1 MSKPVQN
8 LINHVA
14 LVIDA
19 SDSMYNL
26 HRDVIRVVDDQI
38 RYLAEESKR
47 LDQETRITVY
57 TFDTEVRCLFYDKDV
72 LRLPS
77 LKDHYTTKGMT
88 ALIDATLQSQ
98 EELAQT
104 AQLHG
109 DHAFLSF
116 VITDG
121 QENRSK
127 RSKYDLTD
135 WFEKMP
141 DHWTVA
147 TLVPDRRGE
156 QYAVS
161 YGFPVNNIAIWDAT
175 SRKGLE
181 DGFSAVR
188 TATSAFMTGRASGIR
203 GSRAVFSTGAD
214 AVNAK
219 TVQAADLKPVDI
231 GEYIL
236 LRTTEEG
243 RIDEFVKASG
253 YRYVTG
259 TAYYELVK
267 TETIQP
273 QKQVLV
279 MNKKTGHV
287 YSGPEARAL
296 VGLPDMTV
304 RAKPSFNPDFKI
316 LVQSTSV
323 NRKLLAGN
331 QVLVMNPVTMH

>member
-77 LKDHYTTKGMT
+77 LKDHYKTAGMT

-121 QENRSK
+121 QENRSR
-127 RSKYDLTD
+127 RSKYDLAD

-156 QYAVS
+156 QYAVN

-188 TATSAFMTGRASGIR
+188 TATSAFMTGRACGIR
-203 GSRAVFSTGAD
+203 GSRSVFSIGGD
-214 AVNAK
+214 AVNA
-219 TVQAADLKPVDI
+219 QAIAQAYLVPLKLV
-231 GEYIL
+231 
-236 LRTTEEG
+236 
-243 RIDEFVKASG
+243 
-253 YRYVTG
+253 
-259 TAYYELVK
+259 AYFLGQVSCCS
-267 TETIQP
+267 TI
-273 QKQVLV
+273 K
-279 MNKKTGHV
+279 
-287 YSGPEARAL
+287 
-296 VGLPDMTV
+296 
-304 RAKPSFNPDFKI
+304 
-316 LVQSTSV
+316 
-323 NRKLLAGN
+323 
-331 QVLVMNPVTMH
+331 

>member
-19 SDSMYNL
+19 SDSMHNL

-57 TFDTEVRCLFYDKDV
+57 TFNTEVRCLFYDKDV

-77 LKDHYTTKGMT
+77 LKDHYETKGMT

-121 QENRSK
+121 QENRSR
-127 RSKYDLTD
+127 RSKYDLAD

-156 QYAVS
+156 QYAVN

-188 TATSAFMTGRASGIR
+188 TATSNFMTGRASGVR
-203 GSRAVFSTGAD
+203 GTRSVFSTGAD
-214 AVNAK
+214 AVNAQ
-219 TVQAADLKPVDI
+219 TIAQANLVPLKPVD
-231 GEYIL
+231 YML
-236 LRTTEEG
+236 VPVTTRTPIKEWVENQCGQKYRTGKAFYQLSKREEIQG
-243 RIDEFVKASG
+243 NKALAVLEKATSQVFTGDQVRDMLGLGSVNVK
-253 YRYVTG
+253 
-259 TAYYELVK
+259 VK
-267 TETIQP
+267 
-273 QKQVLV
+273 
-279 MNKKTGHV
+279 
-287 YSGPEARAL
+287 
-296 VGLPDMTV
+296 PDHND
-304 RAKPSFNPDFKI
+304 KYDIF
-316 LVQSTSV
+316 VQSTSV
-323 NRKLLAGN
+323 NRILLPGTKLL
-331 QVLVMNPVTMH
+331 VLN

>member
-77 LKDHYTTKGMT
+77 LKDHYKTQGMT

-127 RSKYDLTD
+127 RSKYDLTS

-156 QYAVS
+156 QYAVN

-175 SRKGLE
+175 SRQGLE

-188 TATSAFMTGRASGIR
+188 TATKTFMTNRAVGIR
-203 GSRAVFSTGAD
+203 GSRTVFSTGAE
-214 AVNAK
+214 AVNAQ
-219 TVQAADLKPVDI
+219 TIQAAALVPLKPVDYMLVPVTARTPI
-231 GEYIL
+231 KAWVEDQCGISYRLGKAFYQLTKREMIQGNKALAVLENATSQVFTGDQVRDL
-236 LRTTEEG
+236 LG
-243 RIDEFVKASG
+243 LGSMNVQVKPDHNADF
-253 YRYVTG
+253 
-259 TAYYELVK
+259 
-267 TETIQP
+267 TI
-273 QKQVLV
+273 
-279 MNKKTGHV
+279 
-287 YSGPEARAL
+287 
-296 VGLPDMTV
+296 
-304 RAKPSFNPDFKI
+304 F
-316 LVQSTSV
+316 VQSTSV
-323 NRKLLAGN
+323 NRVLLPGTKLL
-331 QVLVMNPVTMH
+331 VLN

>member
-19 SDSMYNL
+19 SDSMYSL

-77 LKDHYTTKGMT
+77 LKDHYKTQGWT

-127 RSKYDLTD
+127 RSKYDLTN

-156 QYAVS
+156 QYAVN

-214 AVNAK
+214 AVNAEAIQ
-219 TVQAADLKPVDI
+219 QAALTPLKPVDYMLVPVTARTAI
-231 GEYIL
+231 KAWVEDQCGIKYRLGKAFYQLTKREEIQGNKEIMIL
-236 LRTTEEG
+236 EKSTSQIYAGDQVRDMLGLG
-243 RIDEFVKASG
+243 RDNVKVKPDHNDKYEIFVK
-253 YRYVTG
+253 
-259 TAYYELVK
+259 
-267 TETIQP
+267 
-273 QKQVLV
+273 
-279 MNKKTGHV
+279 
-287 YSGPEARAL
+287 
-296 VGLPDMTV
+296 
-304 RAKPSFNPDFKI
+304 
-316 LVQSTSV
+316 STSV
-323 NRKLLAGN
+323 NRVLLPGTKLL
-331 QVLVMNPVTMH
+331 VLN